1 MEPTLFSRIITGD
14 IPCHKV
20 YEDDRTF
27 AFLDIMPAAPGHVLV
42 IPKSQVEFVWDLA
55 TADHQALMETVQKV
69 GRRIREVLGPPYVGQ
84 LVMGT
89 DVPHAHV
96 HVVPFNEPS
105 QLKAA
110 LSGDRTRASDDEL
123 VEIAAKLSFS

>member
-20 YEDDRTF
+20 YEDDLTF

-42 IPKSQVEFVWDLA
+42 IPKSQVEFVWDLT

-69 GRRIREVLGPPYVGQ
+69 GRRIRGVLGPQYVGQ
-84 LVMGT
+84 LVVGT

-123 VEIAAKLSFS
+123 AEIAAKLSFS